1 MRGRLIVLL
10 TCIAG
15 VTSVMRGQAL
25 PTAISQATLQA
36 GGGVS
41 LAKPDY
47 TDKSIE
53 GFTLYGNLD
62 LRFGL
67 GLDLEYHDV
76 NIITPNDLGESSFM
90 GGLRYGHHFHRLYPY
105 GKVDAGVATI
115 HFQQGY
121 FAANS
126 SSTYGAIGL
135 GGGLDYRL
143 TDHFILRAID
153 VEYQRWHNFPQRG
166 LSPVVATVGVAYRF
180 R

>member
-1 MRGRLIVLL
+1 M
-10 TCIAG
+10 
-15 VTSVMRGQAL
+15 TSVMYGQAL
-25 PTAISQATLQA
+25 PTAVSQATLQA

-47 TDKSIE
+47 TDKSIK
-53 GFTLYGNLD
+53 GFTVFGNLD
-62 LRFGL
+62 FHMGL

-76 NIITPNDLGESSFM
+76 NILTPNDLGETSLM
-90 GGLRYGHHFHRLYPY
+90 GGLRYGHHFHKLYPY
-105 GKVDAGVATI
+105 GKLVAGIATI

-126 SSTYGAIGL
+126 SSTYGAYGF
-135 GGGLDYRL
+135 GGGLEYRM
-143 TDHFILRAID
+143 TDHLILRAID
-153 VEYQRWHNFPQRG
+153 VEYQKWHNFPPSG